1 MKKLR
6 FYLHVVFGLH
16 YLCIHEGWWHLNK
29 ERKKLRFY
37 LHVVFGLHYLCI
49 HEGWWHLNKERKK
62 LRFYFHVA
70 FGLHYL
76 RPSTLCTLNTVHRN
90 YN

>member
-6 FYLHVVFGLH
+6 Y
-16 YLCIHEGWWHLNK
+16 
-29 ERKKLRFY
+29 Y

>member
-16 YLCIHEGWWHLNK
+16 YLCIHEDWWHLNK

-37 LHVVFGLHYLCI
+37 LHVVFGLHYL
-49 HEGWWHLNKERKK
+49 RT
-62 LRFYFHVA
+62 
-70 FGLHYL
+70 
-76 RPSTLCTLNTVHRN
+76 STLCTLNTVHRN

>member
-1 MKKLR
+1 M
-6 FYLHVVFGLH
+6 
-16 YLCIHEGWWHLNK
+16 
-29 ERKKLRFY
+29 KKLRFY

>member
-1 MKKLR
+1 M
-6 FYLHVVFGLH
+6 
-16 YLCIHEGWWHLNK
+16 
-29 ERKKLRFY
+29 KKLRFY

-70 FGLHYL
+70 FALHYL